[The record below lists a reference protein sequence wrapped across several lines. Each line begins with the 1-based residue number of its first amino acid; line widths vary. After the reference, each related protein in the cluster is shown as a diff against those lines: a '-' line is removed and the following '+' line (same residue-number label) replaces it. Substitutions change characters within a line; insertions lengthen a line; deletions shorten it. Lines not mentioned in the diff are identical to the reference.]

1 MKIRTIISFL
11 LLLVS
16 LWVIP
21 LSFSDTATA
30 ADCLSAQE
38 TRQAINSGQARHVAG
53 ISAAVSR
60 AARGDVINVKL
71 CRGGNGLVYQ
81 LVTLSRQGAV
91 TRFVIDAKS
100 GTILSKGGS

>member
-16 LWVIP
+16 PVGMSLG
-21 LSFSDTATA
+21 LSDTAYA

-38 TRQAINSGQARHVAG
+38 TRQAIDSGQARHVAG

-71 CRGGNGLVYQ
+71 CRSGNGLVYQ

-100 GTILSKGGS
+100 GAILSKSGS